1 VDPGGTEFQID
12 GLALDAI
19 CSVVPP
25 EMITTLTTKDSASE
39 AWESIKMM
47 RIGDDRIRKANAQ
60 RVCHEYEMLGFHDNE
75 GVEDFAMRLAGILHR
90 LATLD
95 DPESD
100 DKVVL
105 KYLRITRP
113 RYN

>member
-1 VDPGGTEFQID
+1 
-12 GLALDAI
+12 
-19 CSVVPP
+19 
-25 EMITTLTTKDSASE
+25 
-39 AWESIKMM
+39 
-47 RIGDDRIRKANAQ
+47 
-60 RVCHEYEMLGFHDNE
+60 VCHEYEMLGFRDNE